1 MAYRYVR
8 ARVTSARPIRDV
20 HTRESVG
27 EGGIVT
33 LRVRE
38 PGTQKLPPCPRH
50 PKKGVRLA
58 ELECTCGST
67 LLEPLLA
74 TGAIELVTDEP
85 AAEPVKAVPKA
96 DKAKP

>member
-1 MAYRYVR
+1 MAYSYVR
-8 ARVTSARPIRDV
+8 ARVTGARPIRDAV
-20 HTRESVG
+20 TRESVG

-38 PGTQKLPPCPRH
+38 PGAQKLPPCPRH
-50 PKKGVRLA
+50 PKRGVRLA

-74 TGAIELVTDEP
+74 SGAIELLPDEP
-85 AAEPVKAVPKA
+85 AGKAEPTGEAEAKAS
-96 DKAKP
+96 

>member
-8 ARVTSARPIRDV
+8 ARVTGARPIRDV

-33 LRVRE
+33 LRVRP
-38 PGTQKLPPCPRH
+38 PGADAKSLPRCPRH
-50 PKKGVRLA
+50 PKKGTRHA

-74 TGAIELVTDEP
+74 TGAIELVADEP
-85 AAEPVKAVPKA
+85 VEPAKSEPKA
-96 DKAKP
+96 K

>member
-8 ARVTSARPIRDV
+8 ARVTSPRAIRDV

-27 EGGIVT
+27 EGGVVT

-38 PGTQKLPPCPRH
+38 PGEKLPPCPRH
-50 PKKGVRLA
+50 PKKGIRLG

-74 TGAIELVTDEP
+74 TGAIELLADEP
-85 AAEPVKAVPKA
+85 AVEPVKA
-96 DKAKP
+96 DKAKS